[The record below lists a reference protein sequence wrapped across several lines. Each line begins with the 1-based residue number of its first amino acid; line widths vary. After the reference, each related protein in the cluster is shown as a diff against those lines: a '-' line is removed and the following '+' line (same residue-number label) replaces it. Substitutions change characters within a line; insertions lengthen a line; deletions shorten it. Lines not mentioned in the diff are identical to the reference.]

1 MLPLLSKQKYRNEYT
16 RYCMAEKRPLLRQVE
31 DTTSIIPALPKKVF
45 NMCFDPDRREIYLEE
60 FADEFHFDFKVYGME
75 SKLIEHI
82 MRTFE
87 NTTSNLGMLFNGIKG
102 TGKTITAKVI
112 ANRTNLP
119 VILINAPFL
128 GLAEFIAKIACPCVL
143 FFDEFEKNF
152 DTNRK
157 EDVDLLSIMDGVF
170 NSPYRRVFI
179 LTTNKLYV
187 NENLLGR
194 PSRIRYRKSFGN
206 LSPEVIQEY
215 LDDNL
220 KNKEFVPEIL
230 EFIDTLSIST
240 IDILKSIVDE
250 VNIHDAS
257 INDFKHFL
265 NVEQAKYS
273 YMADLYIADDD
284 DEEEVTSVEKFKEL
298 LSKVGTKEKDEDGDE
313 YTITKGTLGIH
324 SRRINT
330 SLAIEYLQIG
340 EDLSGWGRVV
350 EPLNK
355 DRIIVAESDYG
366 EKRFFK
372 ISNLENKPSL
382 YRGGLAY

>member
-1 MLPLLSKQKYRNEYT
+1 
-16 RYCMAEKRPLLRQVE
+16 MAEKRPISQTGRRYYKYYTCLSE
-31 DTTSIIPALPKKVF
+31 EKFF
-45 NMCFDPDRREIYLEE
+45 NMCYDPDRREIYLEE
-60 FADEFHFDFKVYGME
+60 FADEFHFDFKIYGME
-75 SKLIEHI
+75 SKLIEHV

-102 TGKTITAKVI
+102 TGKTITAKII

-119 VILINAPFL
+119 VILINAPYP

-170 NSPYRRVFI
+170 NSPHRRVFI

-215 LDDNL
+215 LEDNL
-220 KNKEFVPEIL
+220 KNKEFAPEIL

-240 IDILKSIVDE
+240 IDILKSVVDE

-273 YMADLYIADDD
+273 YMTEFYTD
-284 DEEEVTSVEKFKEL
+284 DEEVMTVDKFKEL
-298 LSKVGTKEKDEDGDE
+298 FSKVGTKEKDEDGDE
-313 YTITKGTLGIH
+313 YTVTKSHLGIY

-330 SLAIEYLQIG
+330 SMSIDFLQVG
-340 EDLSGWGRVV
+340 EDLGGWGRIV

-355 DRIIVAESDYG
+355 DGIIVTETDYG
-366 EKRFFK
+366 EKCYFK
-372 ISNLENKPSL
+372 VLNLENKPSL
-382 YRGGLAY
+382 YRGGLSF

>member
-1 MLPLLSKQKYRNEYT
+1 MNTPGIVWLKNGRF
-16 RYCMAEKRPLLRQVE
+16 LRQVE

-45 NMCFDPDRREIYLEE
+45 NMCYDPDRHEIYLEE

-75 SKLIEHI
+75 SKLIEHV
-82 MRTFE
+82 MKTFE

-112 ANRTNLP
+112 ANRTQLP
-119 VILINAPFL
+119 VILINAPYP

-170 NSPYRRVFI
+170 NSPHRRVFI

-220 KNKEFVPEIL
+220 KDKKYAPEIL

-250 VNIHDAS
+250 VNIHDTS
-257 INDFKHFL
+257 INDFKNFL

-273 YMADLYIADDD
+273 YMAEYKSIYSD
-284 DEEEVTSVEKFKEL
+284 DEDMKAEDFKKLFEKI
-298 LSKVGTKEKDEDGDE
+298 GTTEKDEDGDE
-313 YTITKGTLGIH
+313 YTVTKHHLGIY

-330 SLAIEYLQIG
+330 STSIEFLQVG
-340 EDLSGWGRVV
+340 EDLGGFGRII

-355 DRIIVAESDYG
+355 DGIIVTETDYG
-366 EKRFFK
+366 EKYFFK
-372 ISNLENKPSL
+372 ILNLENKPSL
-382 YRGGLAY
+382 YRGGLAF

>member
-1 MLPLLSKQKYRNEYT
+1 MSTPGIVWLKNGRF
-16 RYCMAEKRPLLRQVE
+16 LRQVE

-60 FADEFHFDFKVYGME
+60 FADEFHFDFKIYGME

-102 TGKTITAKVI
+102 TGKTITAKII

-157 EDVDLLSIMDGVF
+157 EDVGLLSIMDGVF

-179 LTTNKLYV
+179 LTTNRLYV

-206 LSPEVIQEY
+206 LSPDVIQEY
-215 LDDNL
+215 LNDNL
-220 KNKEFVPEIL
+220 KHPEFAQEIL

-250 VNIHDAS
+250 VNIHCAS

-273 YMADLYIADDD
+273 YMTEFYREDDD
-284 DEEEVTSVEKFKEL
+284 DEEAMTAEKFKEL
-298 LSKVGTKEKDEDGDE
+298 FNKVGTKEKDEDGNE
-313 YTITKGTLGIH
+313 YTVTKSHLGIYNC
-324 SRRINT
+324 RINT
-330 SLAIEYLQIG
+330 SMSIEFLQIG
-340 EDLSGWGRVV
+340 EDLGEYGRIV
-350 EPLNK
+350 EALNK
-355 DRIIVAESDYG
+355 DGIIVTENDYG
-366 EKRFFK
+366 EKFYFK
-372 ISNLENKPSL
+372 ILNLENKPSL
-382 YRGGLAY
+382 YRGGLAF

>member
-1 MLPLLSKQKYRNEYT
+1 MTTPGIVWLKNGRF
-16 RYCMAEKRPLLRQVE
+16 LRQVE
-31 DTTSIIPALPKKVF
+31 DTTSIIPVLPKKVF
-45 NMCFDPDRREIYLEE
+45 NMCFDPQRNEIYLEE
-60 FADEFHFDFKVYGME
+60 FADEFHFDFKIYGME
-75 SKLIEHI
+75 AKLIEHV
-82 MRTFE
+82 MKTFE

-102 TGKTITAKVI
+102 TGKTITAKII

-119 VILINAPFL
+119 VILINAPFP

-152 DTNRK
+152 DTDRK

-170 NSPYRRVFI
+170 NSQYRRVFI

-206 LSPEVIQEY
+206 LSPDVIQEY
-215 LDDNL
+215 LNDNL
-220 KNKEFVPEIL
+220 KYKEFAPEIL

-250 VNIHDAS
+250 VNIHCS
-257 INDFKHFL
+257 SVNDFKHFL

-273 YMADLYIADDD
+273 YMTEFYTEDED
-284 DEEEVTSVEKFKEL
+284 DEEAMSAEKFKEL
-298 LSKVGTKEKDEDGDE
+298 FNKVGTKEKDDDGSE
-313 YTITKGTLGIH
+313 YTVTKGHLGIY

-330 SLAIEYLQIG
+330 SMSIEFLQIG
-340 EDLSGWGRVV
+340 EDLGGWGRIV

-355 DRIIVAESDYG
+355 DGIIVTETDYG
-366 EKRFFK
+366 EKRFLK
-372 ISNLENKPSL
+372 VLNLENKPSL

>member
-1 MLPLLSKQKYRNEYT
+1 MNTPGIVWLKNGRF
-16 RYCMAEKRPLLRQVE
+16 LRQVE
-31 DTTSIIPALPKKVF
+31 DTTNIIPALPKKVF
-45 NMCFDPDRREIYLEE
+45 NMRFDPDRHEIYLEE
-60 FADEFHFDFKVYGME
+60 FADEFHFDFKIYGME

-82 MRTFE
+82 MKTFE
-87 NTTSNLGMLFNGIKG
+87 STTSNLGMLFNGIKG
-102 TGKTITAKVI
+102 TGKTVTAKII

-119 VILINAPFL
+119 VILVNAPFP
-128 GLAEFIAKIACPCVL
+128 GLAEFIAKISCPCVL

-152 DTNRK
+152 DTDHK
-157 EDVDLLSIMDGVF
+157 EDKDLLSIMDGVF
-170 NSPYRRVFI
+170 NSPHRRVFI

-215 LDDNL
+215 LNDNL
-220 KNKEFVPEIL
+220 KNEKFAPEIL

-250 VNIHDAS
+250 VNIHDTS
-257 INDFKHFL
+257 VNDFKSFL

-273 YMADLYIADDD
+273 YMTELYREDDDD
-284 DEEEVTSVEKFKEL
+284 DETMSVEKFKEL
-298 LSKVGTKEKDEDGDE
+298 FNRVGTTETDSDGDE
-313 YTITKGTLGIH
+313 YVVTKGHLGIY

-330 SLAIEYLQIG
+330 STSIDFLQVG
-340 EDLSGWGRVV
+340 EGLGGYGRII

-355 DRIIVAESDYG
+355 DGIMVTETDYG
-366 EKRFFK
+366 EKYFFK
-372 ISNLENKPSL
+372 VLNLENKPSL
-382 YRGGLAY
+382 YRGGLAF

>member
-1 MLPLLSKQKYRNEYT
+1 MNTPSIVWLKNGRF
-16 RYCMAEKRPLLRQVE
+16 LRQVE

-45 NMCFDPDRREIYLEE
+45 NMCYDPDRREIYLEE
-60 FADEFHFDFKVYGME
+60 FADEFHFDFKIYGME
-75 SKLIEHI
+75 SKLIEHV

-102 TGKTITAKVI
+102 TGKTITAKII

-119 VILINAPFL
+119 VILINAPYS

-170 NSPYRRVFI
+170 NSPHRRVFI

-215 LDDNL
+215 LEDNL
-220 KNKEFVPEIL
+220 KNKEFAPEIL

-240 IDILKSIVDE
+240 IDILKSVVDE

-273 YMADLYIADDD
+273 YMTEFYTD
-284 DEEEVTSVEKFKEL
+284 DEEVMTVDKFKEL
-298 LSKVGTKEKDEDGDE
+298 FSKVGTKEKDEDGDE
-313 YTITKGTLGIH
+313 YTVTKSHLGIY

-330 SLAIEYLQIG
+330 SMSIDFLQVG
-340 EDLSGWGRVV
+340 EDLGGWGRIV

-355 DRIIVAESDYG
+355 DGIIVTETDYG
-366 EKRFFK
+366 EKRYFK
-372 ISNLENKPSL
+372 VLNLENKPSL
-382 YRGGLAY
+382 YRGGLAF